1 MRSYRIGRA
10 MGIPIEINV
19 SLLLFAPFLAW
30 LLSRPGQ
37 IALYAGLIESVSGTP
52 IDVDAL
58 TTGARPAL
66 LGIAAAVGLFASV
79 LAHELGHSWVARRY
93 DIPIARITLWIF
105 GGIASLERIP
115 REWDREFRIAVA
127 GPIVSLGLG
136 LACYLLVVSLPGA
149 VPALVFLVGWL
160 AIMNVSLAL
169 FNMLPAFPMDGGR
182 VLRALL
188 SRSPSRSYADATR
201 IAARV
206 GRAMAIWLAI
216 LGALAF
222 NPVLILVALFV
233 YGAASSESRTVM
245 LDDLLYGVSAAD
257 LMRELNTVS
266 TDETVAGLLTRM
278 LSERRT
284 GYPVVDERG
293 RIVGVVTLSRLRGV
307 REVERDAVLVE
318 DVMARGVSRV
328 DAETPAFDALGAFG
342 DRGTDW
348 VVVERGGEPVG
359 TLSRDDV
366 ARSLTMLR
374 DIGREGRPPAWSEG
388 VH

>member
-1 MRSYRIGRA
+1 

-19 SLLLFAPFLAW
+19 SLLLFAPLLAW

-37 IALYAGLIESVSGTP
+37 IGLYAGLIESVSGTP

-58 TTGARPAL
+58 TTGARPAV
-66 LGIAAAVGLFASV
+66 LGITAAVGLFASV
-79 LAHELGHSWVARRY
+79 LVHELGHSWVAQRY

-105 GGIASLERIP
+105 GGIASLERVP
-115 REWDREFRIAVA
+115 REWDREFRIAIA
-127 GPIVSLGLG
+127 GP
-136 LACYLLVVSLPGA
+136 VVSLALGIACYWLVVLLPGE

-160 AIMNVSLAL
+160 AVMNVSLAA

-188 SRSPSRSYADATR
+188 SRSSSRSYADATR

-206 GRAMAIWLAI
+206 GRAMAVGLAI
-216 LGALAF
+216 LGVLVF

-233 YGAASSESRTVM
+233 YGAAASESRTVM

-266 TDETVAGLLTRM
+266 AEETVAGLLTRM
-278 LSERRT
+278 LHERRT
-284 GYPVVDERG
+284 GYPVADERG
-293 RIVGVVTLSRLRGV
+293 RIVGVVTLDRLRGV

-328 DAETPAFDALGAFG
+328 DASTPAFDALGAFG
-342 DRGTDW
+342 DRGTAW
-348 VVVERGGEPVG
+348 VVVERDGEPVG
-359 TLSRDDV
+359 TLSREDV

-374 DIGREGRPPAWSEG
+374 DIGREGRPPAWSEE

>member
-136 LACYLLVVSLPGA
+136 LACYLLVVTLPGA

-266 TDETVAGLLTRM
+266 TD
-278 LSERRT
+278 
-284 GYPVVDERG
+284 
-293 RIVGVVTLSRLRGV
+293 
-307 REVERDAVLVE
+307 
-318 DVMARGVSRV
+318 
-328 DAETPAFDALGAFG
+328 
-342 DRGTDW
+342 
-348 VVVERGGEPVG
+348 
-359 TLSRDDV
+359 
-366 ARSLTMLR
+366 
-374 DIGREGRPPAWSEG
+374 
-388 VH
+388 